1 MKSLIDFS
9 SKKAI
14 FYSVLILLLV
24 RIASL
29 LAMGIMPQDAYYAFY
44 GENLAL
50 SYFDHPP
57 LIGWI
62 LRLFMTIFGKNIYA
76 VHLADFTVT
85 LGSVFV
91 FYQLAKRILSLQKA
105 TTAVLF
111 FFSTIMVSILSIIST
126 PDVPLMFFWPISLL
140 FAHKAIKENYYL
152 DWILT
157 GIFMGCAFLSKYTA
171 LFLPAGLFLFLL
183 ITNWKKIA
191 SLRFFSTIF
200 FFVLVSSP
208 VIVWN
213 IQHDFISFKFQSG
226 SRFRNLSWSNIS
238 AVNFLG
244 TLGHQLFILIPV
256 LLGAILF
263 FLRKYVTR
271 GFKKLSK
278 LSIDNIFLLS
288 FFLPLFFFF
297 FCISI
302 LYWVKVNWMMPAYI
316 TGIIWVSQYCKQRLL
331 KSQLI
336 ISVVVHVLMF
346 LFIVFYPI
354 PVKSDDT
361 WWGWN
366 KLNTE
371 VEQRMHNHPGYFL
384 FAFDDYKTSA
394 VLHFI
399 SGRKVYSGNLL
410 GEPALQYSI
419 VDKNAPQKLT
429 GQNALFLDSKPRF
442 DNEGMENNIPLE
454 LKQHFDSV
462 IELKPILIRNN
473 NRKAFRKFLVYECKS
488 YKP

>member
-1 MKSLIDFS
+1 MKGMFEFSVNKTVFNAVLTLLI
-9 SKKAI
+9 I
-14 FYSVLILLLV
+14 

-29 LAMGIMPQDAYYAFY
+29 IAMGIMPQDAYYTFY

-57 LIGWI
+57 LIGWM
-62 LRLFMTIFGKNIYA
+62 LRLFTGIFGKNIYA

-91 FYQLAKRILSLQKA
+91 FYQLAKRLLSLQKA
-105 TTAVLF
+105 ITAVLF
-111 FFSTIMVSILSIIST
+111 YFSTVMVSILSIIST
-126 PDVPLMFFWPISLL
+126 PDVPLMLFWPLSIL
-140 FAHKAIKENYYL
+140 FAHKAIKENNYS
-152 DWILT
+152 DWVLT

-183 ITNWKKIA
+183 ITGWKKIA
-191 SLRFFSTIF
+191 SFRFFSTLL
-200 FFVLVSSP
+200 FFVLISSP
-208 VIVWN
+208 VIIWN

-226 SRFRNLSWSNIS
+226 SRLQRFSWSNIS
-238 AVNFLG
+238 VVNTLG

-256 LLGAILF
+256 LLGALLF
-263 FLRKYVTR
+263 YMGKYMKR

-278 LSIDNIFLLS
+278 LSVDNIFLLS

-297 FCISI
+297 FGISI
-302 LYWVKVNWMMPAYI
+302 LYWVKINWMMPAYV
-316 TGIIWVSQYCKQRLL
+316 TGIIWVSQYTRQRLL
-331 KSQLI
+331 NYQLM
-336 ISVVVHVLMF
+336 ISVVIHVLVF
-346 LFIVFYPI
+346 LFIVFYPL

-366 KLNTE
+366 KLNSE
-371 VEQRMHNHPGYFL
+371 VEQRMQNHPGYFL

-410 GEPALQYSI
+410 GKPALQYSI
-419 VDKNAPQKLT
+419 VDKEAPQQLA

-442 DNEGMENNIPLE
+442 NSEGKENNFPLE

-462 IELKPILIRNN
+462 IELDPILIRNN
-473 NRKAFRKFLVYECKS
+473 HGKALRKFLVYECKS